1 MQAHEALQVD
11 AQAFD
16 QELTDVGTVGPELA
30 HLAKIYC
37 TSPRIIVFRQPSSEW
52 RLFML
57 TLPLASRLSLL
68 SNPVF
73 TQLTRAWGL
82 NLRFIGIDRNGLV
95 YDFRSLLSD
104 EMLACLIEWLKARE
118 QEQYQGNTGPGSSR
132 RTSDIDHQP
141 DAGLDILFAGLAREM
156 LTVLDKRR
164 DDWGRHLNSHDRLE
178 PAHEQTLF
186 DRTGRYPDFLA
197 ACREALKNQLIDVHF
212 YGRILRSIDLREQ
225 AVELRAAAQIEDC
238 LDPLVMTKLAKAGA
252 GKHLGCYNWL
262 SLAPLHSA
270 ARSHILSNL
279 PAFASYFAETLLNI
293 ESWLPTAQTV
303 EDLYSGMAEVEERF
317 DQDRLKAGARPQL
330 PAYDLRRLSARQE
343 TLKNVNCAV
352 RLKAAVDA
360 GQDRAVI
367 QVLAE
372 RFEVS
377 ENTIRLLWRD
387 KPAALGQPPT
397 WHLVEILRQ
406 LDQLGRHEWPG
417 KKEDWTDLMASA
429 IPVEAT

>member
-1 MQAHEALQVD
+1 MQNHQTLHVD

-30 HLAKIYC
+30 HLAKVYC
-37 TSPRIIVFRQPSSEW
+37 SSPRVIVFRQPSSEW

-57 TLPLASRLSLL
+57 VLPLASRLSLL

-82 NLRFIGIDRNGLV
+82 NLRFIGVDRNGLA

-104 EMLACLIEWLKARE
+104 DMLHCLIDWLSAGETQRLQDME
-118 QEQYQGNTGPGSSR
+118 RPPSLADN
-132 RTSDIDHQP
+132 
-141 DAGLDILFAGLAREM
+141 GLDILFSGLAREM

-164 DDWGRHLNSHDRLE
+164 DDWGRHLNTHDRLE
-178 PAHEQTLF
+178 PGLPANLF
-186 DRTGRYPDFLA
+186 DRSSRYPDFLA
-197 ACREALKNQLIDVHF
+197 ACRDALKNQVIDVHF

-238 LDPLVMTKLAKAGA
+238 LDPVVMTKLNKANA

-262 SLAPLHSA
+262 SLSPIHASM
-270 ARSHILSNL
+270 RSHILSNL
-279 PAFASYFAETLLNI
+279 PSFASYFAESLLNI
-293 ESWLPTAQTV
+293 ETWHPTAQTV
-303 EDLYSGMAEVEERF
+303 EDLYSGMAEIEESLE
-317 DQDRLKAGARPQL
+317 QENLQAGRRPQA
-330 PAYDLRRLSARQE
+330 PAYDLRRISARQE
-343 TLKNVNCAV
+343 SLKNTECAA
-352 RLKAAVDA
+352 RLRQAIDA

-372 RFEVS
+372 RFAVS

-387 KPAALGQPPT
+387 KPKSLGQPPT
-397 WHLVEILRQ
+397 WHLAEILKQ
-406 LDQLGRHEWPG
+406 LDQLGRHDWPVQAS
-417 KKEDWTDLMASA
+417 DWETVMSQSVPA
-429 IPVEAT
+429 EAT